1 MLVGYARVST
11 VEQNLDLQ
19 QDAFGAA
26 GCKKVFE
33 DTLSGAREDRPGL
46 EAALEYLRPGD
57 TLVVWKLDRLGRSLP
72 HLIETVRAL
81 EAKGIGFRSL
91 RENIDTTTSGGK
103 LVFHIF
109 AALAEFERDIIRER
123 TAAGLVAAR
132 ARGRKGGRPKVMDT
146 RKVAMAQALRSDPNL
161 SVAEICQQLGVSETT
176 FYRYTNDEVTTRSA
190 EQINTATAESA
201 R

>member
-1 MLVGYARVST
+1 MPASPPSSRTSIFNRT
-11 VEQNLDLQ
+11 P
-19 QDAFGAA
+19 FRAA
-26 GCKKVFE
+26 GCTKVFE
-33 DTLSGAREDRPGL
+33 DTLSGTREDRPGL

-81 EAKGIGFRSL
+81 EARGIGFKSL

-132 ARGRKGGRPKVMDT
+132 ARGGRAAVP
-146 RKVAMAQALRSDPNL
+146 R
-161 SVAEICQQLGVSETT
+161 
-176 FYRYTNDEVTTRSA
+176 
-190 EQINTATAESA
+190 
-201 R
+201 

>member
-11 VEQNLDLQ
+11 TEQNLHLQ
-19 QDAFGAA
+19 QDALQAT
-26 GCKKVFE
+26 GCTKIFE

-46 EAALEYLRPGD
+46 DAVLDYLRPDD

-81 EAKGIGFRSL
+81 EVRGIGFRSL
-91 RENIDTTTSGGK
+91 RENIDTNTSGGK

-109 AALAEFERDIIRER
+109 AALAEFERNIIRER

-132 ARGRKGGRPKVMDT
+132 ARGRKGGRPTVMDSK
-146 RKVAMAQALRSDPNL
+146 KVAMAQALRADVNL

-176 FYRYTNDEVTTRSA
+176 FYRYTQAHKGAKKQAQQR
-190 EQINTATAESA
+190 
-201 R
+201 

>member
-11 VEQNLDLQ
+11 NEQNLHLQ
-19 QDAFGAA
+19 QDALQAA
-26 GCKKVFE
+26 GSAKIFE

-46 EAALEYLRPGD
+46 DAVLDYLRPGD

-81 EAKGIGFRSL
+81 EARGIGFKSL

-103 LVFHIF
+103 LVFHLF

-132 ARGRKGGRPKVMDT
+132 ARGRKGGRPKVMDAK
-146 RKVAMAQALRSDPNL
+146 KVAMANALRADPNL
-161 SVAEICQQLGVSETT
+161 PVAEICRQLGVSETT
-176 FYRYTNDEVTTRSA
+176 FYRYTNPGRNPGGGGHKQHA
-190 EQINTATAESA
+190 
-201 R
+201 

>member
-11 VEQNLDLQ
+11 IEQNLHLQ
-19 QDAFGAA
+19 QDALQAA
-26 GCKKVFE
+26 GCTKMIQ
-33 DTLSGAREDRPGL
+33 DTLSGTREDRPGL
-46 EAALEYLRPGD
+46 DAVLEYLRPGD

-81 EAKGIGFRSL
+81 EAKGIGFVSL

-103 LVFHIF
+103 LVFHLF
-109 AALAEFERDIIRER
+109 AALAEFERDIIKER

-132 ARGRKGGRPKVMDT
+132 ARGRKGGRPKVMDSK
-146 RKVAMAQALRSDPNL
+146 KVAMAQALRADPNL

-176 FYRYTNDEVTTRSA
+176 FYRYMTGLMSRDSPVSDRT
-190 EQINTATAESA
+190 
-201 R
+201 